1 MKKHIRYG
9 LKGPKWRA
17 FMPSPPME
25 SGLDIFLAPTLFI
38 NKEVLL
44 SLNVLN
50 WDFMTINDEII
61 GHMTKHKL

>member
-1 MKKHIRYG
+1 
-9 LKGPKWRA
+9 
-17 FMPSPPME
+17 MPSPPME
-25 SGLDIFLAPTLFI
+25 SGLDIFLAPTLFINKEVLLPTLFI